1 MKFSSRDLPDGTISS
16 SELKLH
22 RLAGS
27 LNKGQRVV
35 TAPLLRAKPDQAGSL
50 NIGEKGGESGSAGR
64 VGRSGV
70 PRPGM
75 NPQVGRRARWWPSAC
90 APTHIHQHHLTKQH
104 TLGVKL
110 NRSVNCSRRL
120 PCRVERRLW
129 SVVWRQVNAVCSL
142 CVGRVDC
149 CGRARNP
156 IHQRYLAEL
165 NRVCGSA
172 RRGETARHR

>member
-1 MKFSSRDLPDGTISS
+1 MSAPPGCGFYNAAWSGGQWCTGVTTIYSSAAAVSGQGDRSDIMKFSSRDLPDGTISS

-90 APTHIHQHHLTKQH
+90 APTHIHQHHLTNN
-104 TLGVKL
+104 TYWV
-110 NRSVNCSRRL
+110 SS
-120 PCRVERRLW
+120 
-129 SVVWRQVNAVCSL
+129 
-142 CVGRVDC
+142 
-149 CGRARNP
+149 
-156 IHQRYLAEL
+156 
-165 NRVCGSA
+165 
-172 RRGETARHR
+172 

>member
-50 NIGEKGGESGSAGR
+50 NIGGKGGESGSAGR

-90 APTHIHQHHLTKQH
+90 APTHIHQHHLTNN
-104 TLGVKL
+104 TYWV
-110 NRSVNCSRRL
+110 SS
-120 PCRVERRLW
+120 
-129 SVVWRQVNAVCSL
+129 
-142 CVGRVDC
+142 
-149 CGRARNP
+149 
-156 IHQRYLAEL
+156 
-165 NRVCGSA
+165 
-172 RRGETARHR
+172 

>member
-22 RLAGS
+22 RLVGS

-50 NIGEKGGESGSAGR
+50 NIGEKGGGEWIGWAGR
-64 VGRSGV
+64 SEWCAAARHEPTGGKAGSLVAQRLRSHTY
-70 PRPGM
+70 P
-75 NPQVGRRARWWPSAC
+75 
-90 APTHIHQHHLTKQH
+90 PTPPNKQH
-104 TLGVKL
+104 ILGVKL
-110 NRSVNCSRRL
+110 NGSVNCSRRL
-120 PCRVERRLW
+120 PRRVEGRLW